1 MPAAAAPIIRV
12 AAPRAAP
19 VKRRRSGGLRRRA
32 RAADGFV
39 SQHNIDMAI
48 GGAMVGLAVKQ
59 GWIDKLPAIPL
70 LGRIGTAAI
79 VLDYYGK
86 HGGGQMAQRAAT
98 ACAALAGYQLMQQGH
113 ISGDDESQG
122 APNLPQD
129 GYADEGDDDDDE
141 G

>member
-1 MPAAAAPIIRV
+1 MPAAQAPIIRV
-12 AAPRAAP
+12 SAPRAAP
-19 VKRRRSGGLRRRA
+19 KPKRSKPRGGAGRRA
-32 RAADGFV
+32 AGFV

-59 GWIDKLPAIPL
+59 GWIDKLPPIPL

-113 ISGDDESQG
+113 IDGDETSPAAG
-122 APNLPQD
+122 PSD
-129 GYADEGDDDDDE
+129 GYAEDEDE
-141 G
+141 